1 MSDEMVSTQGTWI
14 GRLLPWIAALA
25 VGLGFWL
32 GFQMMRPPGV
42 ENIQLQAGTALPQR
56 RPLAPFELVDDSGKA
71 FTLADLEGRW
81 SFLAFGYTLCP
92 DICPTTLATLNA
104 IDQELKNRSARA
116 AREFVFVSI
125 DPERDNPQRLKEF
138 LAFFN
143 PQFRGVTAPEKRLRP
158 FTQQLGIPYARVEG
172 QATALGY
179 LMDHSGA
186 ILLVDPKAQL
196 AAIFSPPHE
205 PRKMAADFLAL
216 SDR

>member
-1 MSDEMVSTQGTWI
+1 MSDETAPTQGTWI

-25 VGLGFWL
+25 VGLGFWV
-32 GFQMMRPPGV
+32 GFQMMRPPATENV
-42 ENIQLQAGTALPQR
+42 ELQAGTALPQP
-56 RPLAPFELVDDSGKA
+56 RPLAPFELIDDSGNA

-104 IDQELKNRSARA
+104 IEQELKKRSAPA

-125 DPERDNPQRLKEF
+125 DPERDSPQRLKEF

-143 PQFRGVTAPEKRLRP
+143 PQFRGVTAPEERLRP
-158 FTQQLGIPYARVEG
+158 FTRQLGIPYARVEG
-172 QATALGY
+172 QSTALGY

-186 ILLVDPKAQL
+186 ILLVDPKGQL
-196 AAIFSPPHE
+196 AAIFSLPHD